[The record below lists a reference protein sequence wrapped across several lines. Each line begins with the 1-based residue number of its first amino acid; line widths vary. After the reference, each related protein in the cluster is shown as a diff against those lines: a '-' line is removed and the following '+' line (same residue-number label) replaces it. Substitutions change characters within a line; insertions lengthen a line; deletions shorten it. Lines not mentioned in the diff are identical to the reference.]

1 MRVMFAVSDFRP
13 HYYPM
18 VPLGWAL
25 QAAGHEVRVVCAPG
39 QRRHIQAAGLTP
51 VPVLRDMDPLLW
63 ARLGVH
69 LAARAGT
76 LPPDL
81 GLVPLHPVTGKELAR
96 FEDFDSDAFLRTVRA
111 ETAATMGQRIGS
123 SVGFAQQWRPDLVVH
138 DLLNLDAVVPAK
150 VLGVPAVCHLTGP
163 IGTEETEWGLDFIPS
178 HFSREYDRYGIEE
191 RGTGLID
198 RVVDICPPSMAPP
211 TRASRLSVR
220 HVPYNGPGAVP
231 GTAVR
236 RGDRP
241 RVCVMWSATVPLLYG
256 AGSFTVP
263 TVLEGLADLDADVVL
278 TMSAEACESVGP
290 LPANV
295 ELLERAPVHT
305 LLPTSDVLVH
315 NGGAGAALAAIAAG
329 VPQLCLTFGAEYR
342 ANGRRVG
349 ATGAGQ
355 VLPGTAGAQDIR
367 SAVLDLLGDPA
378 FTERARALRDETR
391 RQPSPAELAG
401 TLEEMATS

>member
-39 QRRHIQAAGLTP
+39 QQQHIQHAGLTP

-63 ARLGVH
+63 ARFGVH
-69 LAARAGT
+69 LAARSGT

-81 GLVPLHPVTGKELAR
+81 GLVPLHPVTGEELAS
-96 FEDFDSDAFLRTVRA
+96 FEDFDSDAFLRTARA
-111 ETAATMGQRIGS
+111 DTAAIMGQRISS
-123 SVGFAQQWRPDLVVH
+123 SVDFARQWRPDLVVH

-150 VLGVPAVCHLTGP
+150 ALGVPAVCHLTGP
-163 IGTEETEWGLDFIPS
+163 IGTEETEWGLDFIPT

-191 RGTGLID
+191 RGTDLIEH
-198 RVVDICPPSMAPP
+198 VVDICPPSMAPP
-211 TRASRLSVR
+211 TRATRLQVR

-256 AGSFTVP
+256 AVAFTVP
-263 TVLEGLADLDADVVL
+263 TVLEALAGLDADVVL
-278 TMSAEACESVGP
+278 TMSTESCKRVGP

-295 ELLERAPVHT
+295 ELLEQAPVHT
-305 LLPTSDVLVH
+305 LLSTSDVLVH

-342 ANGRRVG
+342 ANGQRVS
-349 ATGAGQ
+349 ATGAGR
-355 VLPGTAGAQDIR
+355 VLPGLAGARDIR
-367 SAVLDLLGDPA
+367 ATMRDLLGDPV
-378 FTERARALRDETR
+378 FTERARALRDEMQS
-391 RQPSPAELAG
+391 QPSPTELAEV
-401 TLEEMATS
+401 LEEMAMG